1 MWEELSLL
9 KKINLNRK
17 LETNYMTKRPVKP
30 VPGIDEV
37 EKMESSGNFDVEKV
51 VEVINNN
58 RDIIYKV
65 EAGDFESDDYSVSV
79 NLNFSVPKHRL
90 VDGIADMFTR
100 FNQSSADL
108 IADNGVRTLKFW
120 WDSSVRNI

>member
-1 MWEELSLL
+1 MA
-9 KKINLNRK
+9 
-17 LETNYMTKRPVKP
+17 KRPVKP
-30 VPGIDEV
+30 VPGIGEV

-51 VEVINNN
+51 VEVINDN

-65 EAGDFESDDYSVSV
+65 EAGEGEDNYSISV

-90 VDGIADMFTR
+90 VDGIADMFNR

-108 IADNGVRTLKFW
+108 VADNGVRTFKFW
-120 WDSSVRNI
+120 WDSSARNF